1 MKTPYPLLFLKSGAV
16 LCGALAFLIITAPSA
31 AGQKTCAQS
40 LLHERLMVEDAAYR
54 QRHLAFEER
63 LADKRSRISGSAR
76 SNDELLVLPVVF
88 HIIQSDDQDPVPDA
102 QMQQA
107 LQHLNDAFAN
117 TGYYNAAQ
125 GSNTYIQFCMA
136 QRTPDN
142 LPSTGVERVTSPLAV
157 MEGLENDIELKNLS
171 RYEPLHYINIW
182 AVEDVCLNGNCNV
195 TGYANLPGTHG
206 QDRDGIVVDIDYIGT
221 SPDSS
226 SLLAHEMGHYL
237 GLYHTFEGGCENDN
251 CLFDGDR
258 VCDTPP
264 DQTTAK
270 PPCDQPDNSC
280 FTDTVDVSDNN
291 PFRPLS
297 LGGLGDQPDDYRN
310 HMDYSRLEC
319 GIHFTPGQI
328 ERMRLSAPNQ
338 RQSLLSSFG
347 CRPPCPAPVT
357 ADFAPLPASVPLNA
371 PIPLENLSTNAD
383 TYVWYLNDSLISTAA
398 NPVWTPGTLGPQQ
411 LQLVAMSGDTLCQPA
426 VFQQQVTVFCPVVPA
441 FTPTDTTVLVGATL
455 NFENTSTGANAY
467 RWFLQDSLVSTGD
480 SYIFSSSTPGFYE
493 ICLEASTGLCAE
505 AICNRFQVQGPY
517 NGGPCENT
525 FITSVTDTF
534 TNEVE
539 FPHLTDIEFAPDG
552 GLYFSGYV
560 GSSFF
565 NSQNS
570 FISKVNPDGQIGW
583 TRQIDIDP
591 DLRIFQITPS
601 ENGIIACSGNGFNY
615 GFNLMEINTQTGN
628 IDWAERWW
636 AGPDTTVL
644 IQNITPLENSDSYWL
659 AGYYNIDLG
668 NNNYLQRD
676 FYGKYNSHTN
686 SLDFIR
692 SFNYYENAY
701 TIDIS
706 GPIEN
711 AVLLNEHF
719 YQTVHWADSTSSNV
733 ILEALQPDGTIL
745 FSKEYLPQVDSGTTY
760 FPGAMLA
767 TEDALFLT
775 GTVATENILGSETLI
790 IKLTPNGEV
799 IWSKSYSSESLL
811 YLQGGSSLS
820 QKANGNILLGSQGAS
835 GTIENPNN
843 FHAFIEI
850 DPDGIPVEAVKV
862 DNTTLSDN
870 HFYTFYKLL
879 HRDSTTTFVTIN
891 EDLSFEIRKVYE
903 DWTGCTPF
911 LPLAIE
917 SEDVAAEVIEHQP
930 TLEDVPLECIPITG
944 STSPFYRNHEVTCYF
959 EPAPC
964 PQAEICDNGLDD
976 NFNGLTDCEDE
987 ACPCSA
993 DCGQT
998 FVQLLDAGTG
1008 ATTLVQGNNGDFYL
1022 GGHAG
1027 EAAAITRATL
1037 AGSIVWQYTFDLSPG
1052 ADRIVHLRPDGSGLL
1067 LGGAIGQ
1074 AGDERWGTL
1083 FKYDPVDNALLWS
1096 TTLPLGNNG
1105 SLRKIALNP
1114 ENGHLFFTG
1123 SLGQGNTTAGLLG
1136 EVDTGSGALLWH
1148 RQLAQGDQAFLEG
1161 LTVVGSAIYATG
1173 QAGFENGPGSAR
1185 PVNAAFTLT
1194 GAEVWS
1200 RQYLA
1205 PPGVTAQLSGRA
1217 IAPDA
1222 TGLISAFQG
1231 APAGTD
1237 AQGEGIVGLYKTD
1250 FSGNLVWGRA
1260 FEVPGYTAL
1269 QPGLEL
1275 VRAQDGF
1282 LLSAVGQ
1289 GESQDLLLLKIDA
1302 EGNPQWA
1309 RKYGLPDQSTLAF
1322 ADGGGNRILQTGSSI
1337 YLVGT
1342 SIDAGGTENALFIRT
1357 NLEGDVLEGECT
1369 FTAPVT
1375 VNATDWEV
1383 LHEEAYTA
1391 QALPHSFDPTIS
1403 QPEPGVGSLGNTF
1416 LCSPPTCEDLCVQ
1429 NLVLEVDSVFCNGDS
1444 LRTRIRICNSEAG
1457 PFFGALPVTYYD
1469 GDPQSGAVAIDSFV
1483 VQVDSIL
1490 NNRCDTLWLD
1500 LPYPSGTGYLVL
1512 NDNGSTAPPFDPETA
1527 FAGGAI
1533 IECTYLDNLAPLPLQ
1548 RTAPVA
1554 DLGPDQEACE
1564 NATVV
1569 LSPGNFDEYLWQDG
1583 STESTYTIF
1592 DAGTFWVEVTNR
1604 CALSD
1609 ADTIQVT
1616 YTDPVVLRADPAVG
1630 FLCPEDTVQLS
1641 AEALSGYTVEWSP
1654 AGSLSC
1660 TNCTTPLASPDST
1673 TLYVVTSENGE
1684 GCASVDSITL
1694 SLIPCD
1700 QTLDTVVCAN
1710 DSLLLENSWF
1720 LPGDTDTLTDASG
1733 ALQLIRVAPIDTQLV
1748 FLDTLACAAGTIDYA
1763 GTTLAPDTTALF
1775 TFTNA
1780 EGCDSTVALNVG
1792 ARPPITGSSN
1802 LQICAG
1808 DTATVFGLPQTE
1820 AGTYAQTFASVTGC
1834 DSVHTLTLTV
1844 VDTPSVQLDDARLDC
1859 TTLTGELEGSPF
1871 GGTPPYA
1878 YTWSNGP
1885 TTASNTELMPGLYT
1899 ITITDANDCSNFASA
1914 TVLDEL
1920 PQIALSVLVDSASCF
1935 GTPDGQITVSESTG
1949 GTPPYAYRLNDG
1961 DFSED
1966 RQFDNLEAGVYTLSI
1981 RDVRGC
1987 LSDTQIVIGS
1997 PPELLLALPADT
2009 TLELGQTVELAAQVS
2024 GGSDL
2029 FEWSP
2034 PDGLD
2039 CTDCPNPIA
2048 QPVETTTYQLLIST
2062 LEGCTT
2068 AESITIIVE
2077 RPRKLY
2083 IPNVFSPNGDG
2094 RNDVFRVFP
2103 GPGVQQIVQSQIF
2116 DRWGGL
2122 VFEAGNYTPD
2132 ATQPTWDGTVG
2143 GNLMSSGVFTYT
2155 IEVLFI
2161 DGQVERFSGSVLLL
2175 R

>member
-1 MKTPYPLLFLKSGAV
+1 MKTPYLLLSLKSGAA
-16 LCGALAFLIITAPSA
+16 LCCVLAFLIIAAPYA
-31 AGQKTCAQS
+31 AAQETCAQAR
-40 LLHERLMVEDAAYR
+40 LHEQLMAEDDASR

-63 LADKRSRISGSAR
+63 LMDKRSRISASAR
-76 SNDELLVLPVVF
+76 SSDELLVLPVVF
-88 HIIQSDDQDPVPDA
+88 HIIQSDEQDPVPDT

-107 LQHLNDAFAN
+107 LQYLNDAFAN

-182 AVEDVCLNGNCNV
+182 VVEEVCLNGNCNFL
-195 TGYANLPGTHG
+195 GYANLPGAHG
-206 QDRDGIVVDIDYIGT
+206 QDRDGIVVEADYTGT

-264 DQTTAK
+264 DQTTAR

-328 ERMRLSAPNQ
+328 ERMRLSALNQ

-347 CRPPCPAPVT
+347 CRPPCPAPV
-357 ADFAPLPASVPLNA
+357 AAGFAPLPVSIPLKVP
-371 PIPLENLSTNAD
+371 ISLENLSTNSD
-383 TYVWYLNDSLISTAA
+383 TYAWYLNDSLISTTA

-480 SYIFSSSTPGFYE
+480 SYTFSSSTPGFYE
-493 ICLEASTGLCAE
+493 ICLEADAGLCAE
-505 AICNRFQVQGPY
+505 AICTRFQVQGPY

-539 FPHLTDIEFAPDG
+539 FPRLTDIEFAPDG
-552 GLYFSGYV
+552 GLYFSGYL
-560 GSSFF
+560 GYYFF
-565 NSQNS
+565 NSLNS

-583 TRQIDIDP
+583 TRQIDIES
-591 DLRIFQITPS
+591 DLGITHIAPS
-601 ENGIIACSGNGFNY
+601 ENGLVASGWGTH
-615 GFNLMEINTQTGN
+615 LMEINTQTGN
-628 IDWAERWW
+628 IDWAERWII
-636 AGPDTTVL
+636 PDASPL
-644 IQNITPLENSDSYWL
+644 IEQITPLDNNGNYWL
-659 AGYYNIDLG
+659 SGDFVINPGTAGSYSKEFTARYNNNSNTLGFIQSLNYG
-668 NNNYLQRD
+668 NNQKTRSGWTQID
-676 FYGKYNSHTN
+676 HT
-686 SLDFIR
+686 
-692 SFNYYENAY
+692 
-701 TIDIS
+701 TI
-706 GPIEN
+706 
-711 AVLLNEHF
+711 LNEHF
-719 YQTVHWADSTSSNV
+719 YRTVTWVDSTSDHV
-733 ILEALQPDGTIL
+733 ILEALQPDGSL
-745 FSKEYLPQVDSGTTY
+745 FFSREFKPQLDTNT
-760 FPGAMLA
+760 FFEEGAILA
-767 TEDALFLT
+767 TEDALFLSGTDFLT
-775 GTVATENILGSETLI
+775 GSPFGRKVHLM
-790 IKLTPNGEV
+790 KLTPNGEV

-811 YLQGGSSLS
+811 SFNGAMGLS
-820 QKANGNILLGSQGAS
+820 AKPNGNILLHLQGAT
-835 GTIENPNN
+835 GTLENPSEPLPV
-843 FHAFIEI
+843 FMEVT
-850 DPDGIPVEAVKV
+850 PDGVPLQTVQINPTA
-862 DNTTLSDN
+862 LSESSI
-870 HFYTFYKLL
+870 FAFPKLL
-879 HRDSTTTFVTIN
+879 HRDSTNTFVTIN
-891 EDLSFEIRKVYE
+891 YSDFSFEIRKVYE

-917 SEDVAAEVIEHQP
+917 SEDVVVEVIEHQP
-930 TLEDVPLECIPITG
+930 TLEDVPLERIPITAG
-944 STSPFYRNHEVTCYF
+944 TSPFYRNHEVTCYF

-1037 AGSIVWQYTFDLSPG
+1037 AGSIVWQYSFDLSPG
-1052 ADRIVHLRPDGSGLL
+1052 ADRIVHLRPNGNGLL

-1083 FKYDPVDNALLWS
+1083 FKYDPVDNTLLWS
-1096 TTLPLGNNG
+1096 ATLPLGNNG

-1114 ENGHLFFTG
+1114 ENGNLFFTG
-1123 SLGQGNTTAGLLG
+1123 SLGQGNTTVGLLG
-1136 EVDTGSGALLWH
+1136 EVDTDSGTLLWH

-1185 PVNAAFTLT
+1185 PVNAAFTLA

-1222 TGLISAFQG
+1222 TGLITAFQG

-1237 AQGEGIVGLYKTD
+1237 AQGEGIIGLYKTD
-1250 FSGNLVWGRA
+1250 FSGNLVWGRT

-1275 VRAQDGF
+1275 VRAQGGF

-1289 GESQDLLLLKIDA
+1289 GESRDLLLFKTDA

-1322 ADGGGNRILQTGSSI
+1322 AEGGGNRILQTGSSI

-1342 SIDAGGTENALFIRT
+1342 ALDAGGTENALFIRT
-1357 NLEGDVLEGECT
+1357 NLEGEVLEGECT

-1391 QALPHSFDPTIS
+1391 QPLPHSFDPAIS
-1403 QPEPGVGSLGNTF
+1403 QPQPGVGSLGNTF

-1429 NLVLEVDSVFCNGDS
+1429 NLVLEIDSVFCNGES
-1444 LRTRIRICNSEAG
+1444 LRTRIRICNFEAG

-1469 GDPQSGAVAIDSFV
+1469 GDPQSGAVAIDSFI
-1483 VQVDSIL
+1483 VQVDTIL

-1527 FAGGAI
+1527 FAGGTI

-1569 LSPGNFDEYLWQDG
+1569 LSPGSFNEYLWQDG
-1583 STESTYTIF
+1583 STENTYTTF

-1609 ADTIQVT
+1609 ADTIQVA
-1616 YTDPVVLRADPAVG
+1616 YTDPVVLSADPAVG
-1630 FLCPEDTVQLS
+1630 YLCPEDTVQLS
-1641 AEALSGYTVEWSP
+1641 AEVLSGYTVEWSP

-1660 TNCTTPLASPDST
+1660 TGCTAPLASPDST

-1684 GCASVDSITL
+1684 GCASVDSISL

-1710 DSLLLENSWF
+1710 DSLLLENTWF

-1748 FLDTLACAAGTIDYA
+1748 FLDTLACAGGTIDYA
-1763 GTTLAPDTTALF
+1763 GNTLAPDTTALF
-1775 TFTNA
+1775 TFLNA
-1780 EGCDSTVALNVG
+1780 EGCDSTVLLNVG
-1792 ARPPITGSSN
+1792 ARPPITGASS

-1808 DTATVFGLPQTE
+1808 DTATIFGLPQTE
-1820 AGTYAQTFASVTGC
+1820 AGTYTQTFASVAGC

-1844 VDTPSVQLDDARLDC
+1844 VDTPSVQLDDALLDC

-1871 GGTPPYA
+1871 GGTPPYT
-1878 YTWSNGP
+1878 YSWSNDP
-1885 TTASNTELMPGLYT
+1885 TTASNTDLMPGLYT
-1899 ITITDANDCSNFASA
+1899 LTITDANGCTNSASA

-1920 PQIALSVLVDSASCF
+1920 PQIALSAIVDSASCF

-1949 GTPPYAYRLNDG
+1949 GTPPYSYRLNDG

-1966 RQFDNLEAGVYTLSI
+1966 RQFDNLEADIYTLSI
-1981 RDVRGC
+1981 RDARGC
-1987 LSDTQIVIGS
+1987 LSDTQIVVGS
-1997 PPELLLALPADT
+1997 PPELLIALPADT

-2024 GGSDL
+2024 GGPDL
-2029 FEWSP
+2029 FAWSP
-2034 PDGLD
+2034 PEGLD
-2039 CTDCPNPIA
+2039 CTDCLSPIA

-2068 AESITIIVE
+2068 AESITVIVE

-2094 RNDVFRVFP
+2094 QNDIFRVFP
-2103 GPGVQQIVQSQIF
+2103 GPGVQQIVQTQIF

-2122 VFEAGNYTPD
+2122 VFEAGNYAPD
-2132 ATQPTWDGTVG
+2132 ATQPAWDGTVG
-2143 GNLMSSGVFTYT
+2143 GDLMSSGVFTYT
-2155 IEVLFI
+2155 IEVLLI

>member
-1 MKTPYPLLFLKSGAV
+1 MKTPYPLLSLKSGAA
-16 LCGALAFLIITAPSA
+16 LCCALAFLMVSAPFATAQES
-31 AGQKTCAQS
+31 CAQA
-40 LLHERLMVEDAAYR
+40 LLHERLMAKDDAYR
-54 QRHLAFEER
+54 QRHLAFEEK
-63 LADKRSRISGSAR
+63 LMDKRSRISASAR

-117 TGYYNAAQ
+117 TGYYNAVQ

-157 MEGLENDIELKNLS
+157 MEELENDIELKNLS

-182 AVEDVCLNGNCNV
+182 VVEEVCINGSCNFL
-195 TGYANLPGTHG
+195 GYANLPGSHG
-206 QDRDGIVVDIDYIGT
+206 QDRDGIVVEVDYTGT

-237 GLYHTFEGGCENDN
+237 GLYHTFEGGCGNDN

-264 DQTTAK
+264 DQTTAR

-280 FTDTVDVSDNN
+280 FTDTVDISDNN

-310 HMDYSRLEC
+310 HMDYNRLEC

-328 ERMRLSAPNQ
+328 ERMRLSAMNQ

-371 PIPLENLSTNAD
+371 PISLENLSTNAD
-383 TYVWYLNDSLISTAA
+383 TYAWYLNDSLISTAA

-411 LQLVAMSGDTLCQPA
+411 LRLVASSGDTLCQHS
-426 VFQQQVTVFCPVVPA
+426 VFQQQVMVFCPVVPA

-467 RWFLQDSLVSTGD
+467 RWFLQDSLASTAD
-480 SYIFSSSTPGFYE
+480 SYTFSSSTPGFYKV
-493 ICLEASTGLCAE
+493 CLEADAGLCAE
-505 AICNRFQVQGPY
+505 TTCARFQVQGPY

-539 FPHLTDIEFAPDG
+539 RPRLTDIEFAPDG
-552 GLYFSGYV
+552 GLYFSGYL
-560 GSSFF
+560 GNFF
-565 NSQNS
+565 SNSQNS

-591 DLRIFQITPS
+591 DLWILKITAS
-601 ENGIIACSGNGFNY
+601 ENGLIMSTARSGVY
-615 GFNLMEINTQTGN
+615 GTHLMEMNTQTGN
-628 IDWAERWW
+628 IDWAERWIT
-636 AGPDTTVL
+636 PDSLPL
-644 IQNITPLENSDSYWL
+644 IKQITPLDNNGNYWL
-659 AGYYNIDLG
+659 SGEFVITTGSYSKEFTARYNNNSNTLGFIQSLNYG
-668 NNNYLQRD
+668 NNQKTRSGWTQID
-676 FYGKYNSHTN
+676 HT
-686 SLDFIR
+686 
-692 SFNYYENAY
+692 
-701 TIDIS
+701 TI
-706 GPIEN
+706 
-711 AVLLNEHF
+711 LNEHF
-719 YQTVHWADSTSSNV
+719 YRTVTWVDSTSDHV
-733 ILEALQPDGTIL
+733 ILEALQPDGSL
-745 FSKEYLPQVDSGTTY
+745 FFSREYKPQLDTNT
-760 FPGAMLA
+760 FFEEGAILA
-767 TEDALFLT
+767 TEDALFLSGTDFLT
-775 GTVATENILGSETLI
+775 GSPIGRKVHLM
-790 IKLTPNGEV
+790 KLTPNGEV

-811 YLQGGSSLS
+811 SFSGSLGLS
-820 QKANGNILLGSQGAS
+820 AKGNGNILLHLQGAT
-835 GTIENPNN
+835 GTLENPSEP
-843 FHAFIEI
+843 FPVFMEVTPDGVPIQTVQI
-850 DPDGIPVEAVKV
+850 DPNALSESSIFAFPKV
-862 DNTTLSDN
+862 
-870 HFYTFYKLL
+870 L
-879 HRDSTTTFVTIN
+879 HRDSTNTFVTIN
-891 EDLSFEIRKVYE
+891 YSDFSFEIRKVYE

-917 SEDVAAEVIEHQP
+917 SEDVAVEVIEHQP
-930 TLEDVPLECIPITG
+930 TLEDVPLERIPITAG
-944 STSPFYRNHEVTCYF
+944 TSPFYRNHEVTCYF

-998 FVQLLDAGTG
+998 FVQLLDAGSG

-1052 ADRIVHLRPDGSGLL
+1052 ADRIVHLRPDGNGLL
-1067 LGGAIGQ
+1067 LGGAIRRV
-1074 AGDERWGTL
+1074 GDERWGTL
-1083 FKYDPVDNALLWS
+1083 FKYDPADNALLWS

-1114 ENGHLFFTG
+1114 ENGNLFFTG

-1136 EVDTGSGALLWH
+1136 EVDTNSGALLWH
-1148 RQLAQGDQAFLEG
+1148 RQLAQGEQAFLEG

-1185 PVNAAFTLT
+1185 PVNAAFTLA

-1222 TGLISAFQG
+1222 TGLITAFQG

-1237 AQGEGIVGLYKTD
+1237 AQGEGIIGLYKTD

-1289 GESQDLLLLKIDA
+1289 GESQDLLLLKTDA
-1302 EGNPQWA
+1302 AGNPQWA
-1309 RKYGLPDQSTLAF
+1309 RKYGLADQSTFAF
-1322 ADGGGNRILQTGSSI
+1322 AEGGGNRILQTGSSI

-1357 NLEGDVLEGECT
+1357 NLEGDILEGECT

-1391 QALPHSFDPTIS
+1391 QALPHSFDPAVS
-1403 QPEPGVGSLGNTF
+1403 QPQPGVGSLGNTF

-1444 LRTRIRICNSEAG
+1444 LRTRIRICNFEAG

-1469 GDPQSGAVAIDSFV
+1469 GDPQSGAVAIDSFI
-1483 VQVDSIL
+1483 VQVDTIL

-1569 LSPGNFDEYLWQDG
+1569 LSPGNFDEYFWQDG

-1609 ADTIQVT
+1609 ADTIQVA
-1616 YTDPVVLRADPAVG
+1616 YTDPVVLSADPAVG

-1660 TNCTTPLASPDST
+1660 TDCTAPLASPDST

-1710 DSLLLENSWF
+1710 DSLLLENTWF

-1748 FLDTLACAAGTIDYA
+1748 FLDTLACAGGTIDYA

-1780 EGCDSTVALNVG
+1780 EGCDSTVILNVG

-1820 AGTYAQTFASVTGC
+1820 AGTYTQTFASVTGC

-1844 VDTPSVQLDDARLDC
+1844 VDTPSVQLDDALLDC

-1899 ITITDANDCSNFASA
+1899 LTITDANGCTNFASA

-1920 PQIALSVLVDSASCF
+1920 PQIALSAIVDSASCF

-1961 DFSED
+1961 EFSEN
-1966 RQFDNLEAGVYTLSI
+1966 RQFDNLETGVYTLSI
-1981 RDVRGC
+1981 RDARGC
-1987 LSDTQIVIGS
+1987 LSDTQIVVGS

-2024 GGSDL
+2024 GMPDL

-2103 GPGVQQIVQSQIF
+2103 GPGVQQIVQAQIF

-2155 IEVLFI
+2155 IKVLFI